1 MHLNVIS
8 AIARHELR
16 VFRRDPTYL
25 VITTL
30 MPLVVIPV
38 LKSTVEISLKVQGF
52 ESATG
57 AEQVV
62 PGQAVV
68 FSFFL
73 VGGVAF
79 TFFREHGWHTWD
91 RLRASTATSAEILV
105 GKSLPWT
112 ALGMAQLAIVFVF
125 GWAAYGLDLAAEPV
139 GLILVSLI
147 YTVTLVVLGIALVAL
162 MGKIQQVN
170 AVSNLGAIVFGAIG
184 GAFVGISQLPGWV
197 QPIAPL
203 TPTYWVM
210 RSYRSVFL
218 AGEGIDALILPMG
231 VLFGFA
237 ALFTAVALLRF
248 SFDEAKLSWA

>member
-1 MHLNVIS
+1 MRPSVIR
-8 AIARHELR
+8 AIARQELR

-30 MPLVVIPV
+30 MPLIVIPV
-38 LKSTVEISLKVQGF
+38 LKSTVAISLQAQGF
-52 ESATG
+52 EGSTG

-79 TFFREHGWHTWD
+79 GFFREHGWHTWD
-91 RLRASTATSAEILV
+91 RLRASTATPAEIIV
-105 GKSLPWT
+105 GKALPWT
-112 ALGMAQLAIVFVF
+112 ALGMLQLTMVFTF
-125 GWAAYGLDLAAEPV
+125 GWLAYGLDLAAQPV
-139 GLILVSLI
+139 GLVLVSLI
-147 YTVTLVVLGIALVAL
+147 YTVTLVALGIALVAL
-162 MGKIQQVN
+162 LAKIQQVN
-170 AVSNLGAIVFGAIG
+170 AISNLGAIVFGAIG
-184 GAFVGISQLPGWV
+184 GAFVGISQLPGWIR
-197 QPIAPL
+197 PIAPV

-218 AGEGIDALILPMG
+218 ENGGLDALLLPAA

-237 ALFTAVALLRF
+237 ALFATIALLRF
-248 SFDEAKLSWA
+248 RFDESKMSWA